1 VRSDLL
7 CKLASPRLWREER
20 GAAMVGA
27 ILVMVVLTALGT
39 MVFLVG
45 FNNLENAGRDR
56 IAGIAFGT
64 SEAGV
69 AQALTHIRTNGTST
83 LKCDDPP
90 VVGTD
95 CTLPW
100 GRDDIDGG
108 GPGGPHVVT
117 LPGGQQFSVWIQ
129 RVVGFNPPSVKVGTY
144 RIHSTGTAGVG
155 PARRELDVT
164 VDVEPFKYPIG
175 IYADNIIDAGTPTL
189 VDESIFSKNCI
200 SGREKFNIVGTDR
213 YWGIPAA
220 AHSTQYIHEKVNSS
234 CSAGNNSNI
243 HAPKPPVGNPGV
255 CNETYPFDQDNQGGD
270 LSLTP
275 CDDLSGGYPQSS
287 YFDLDQL
294 KAYEFEHP
302 RGLTNPQYDALKSK
316 ALEQGTYFTSDSFPD
331 PPDPPEYENAVYYF
345 NLKPGGGTVNIQNQF
360 NMFGAANCGTR
371 SVTIVV
377 EGGDMHVNA
386 GTDIVGAVFVPD
398 GTYRGNGDAVVTG
411 TLFAKTIDKLNG
423 TADFTLTGSSP
434 TCYFEN
440 FPGGLLD
447 LSVARFREV
456 DR

>member
-1 VRSDLL
+1 MARVRSDLL
-7 CKLASPRLWREER
+7 RKLASPRAWRDEG
-20 GAAMVGA
+20 GAAMVAA

-39 MVFLVG
+39 MVFLIG

-69 AQALTHIRTNGTST
+69 AQALSHIRTNGTSK
-83 LKCDDPP
+83 LKCDVPA

-95 CTLPW
+95 CALPW
-100 GRDDIDGG
+100 GSANK
-108 GPGGPHVVT
+108 HKVT
-117 LPGGQQFSVWIQ
+117 LPGGQEFEVWIE
-129 RVVGFNPPSVKVGTY
+129 RVIGFNPPAVKIGTY

-155 PARRELDVT
+155 PAKRDIQVT
-164 VDVEPFKYPIG
+164 VHVEPFRYPIG
-175 IYADNIIDAGTPTL
+175 IYADNIIDAGTPRL

-200 SGREKFNIVGTDR
+200 GGREKIDITGTDR
-213 YWGIPAA
+213 FWNIPAA
-220 AHSTQYIHEKVNSS
+220 AHSAQYIHEKVNSS
-234 CSAGNNSNI
+234 CSSSSSNNI
-243 HAPKPPVGNPGV
+243 HAPPPAGPGV
-255 CNETYPFDQDNQGGD
+255 CNMTRGGAYRFDQDNQGGD
-270 LSLTP
+270 LFGTP
-275 CDDLSGGYPQSS
+275 CNGVEPDGYPQTS

-294 KAYEFEHP
+294 NAFDYRSP

-316 ALEQGTYFTSDSFPD
+316 ALEQGTYFTSTSFTAPT
-331 PPDPPEYENAVYYF
+331 DPPEFENAVYYF
-345 NLKPGGGTVNIQNQF
+345 NLNPGGGTVQIQNQF
-360 NMFGAANCGTR
+360 NMFGAANCGNR

-447 LSVARFREV
+447 LRVARFREV